1 MKVSVEDASMTR
13 EALRE
18 IGKRPL
24 DCSRLEVHVTHGVAL
39 LRGRVDKLRGY
50 YEDLDIHEELK
61 ILITALRQKPGIRDV
76 VCEVE
81 TGAPSLKERMTP
93 YKHHTY

>member
-1 MKVSVEDASMTR
+1 MHVSVEDAAMTR

-50 YEDLDIHEELK
+50 YEDLDVHEELN

-81 TGAPSLKERMTP
+81 MGSPSMKERMAP
-93 YKHHTY
+93 HKYHAY